1 MMQIARKSSI
11 LRLLLNAFALCMAPT
26 LVVFAVLAQREYSR
40 DVASVEQD
48 GARAVS
54 SLMAIQSRIAL
65 NANVLLRTLSSTD
78 DFKQLNAREMEASF
92 RNILKF
98 YPDYANFH
106 AVYPDGEVFASAA
119 PIPEGGVNLLD
130 RKHVRDAL
138 ATKDFA
144 VGEYIVSRV
153 AFEPVFPF
161 SFPVLNDRGEVIAV
175 LIAVLRLSA
184 LSEGF
189 EESMPVQG
197 SSVILMDHTFKILL
211 KFPETVTAVD
221 YGHVD
226 ENIARAVE
234 TGAGQVLLTDADNTE
249 RMYTIRPMVSG
260 TQSKPYMSVAV
271 GVPMSTARAR
281 GMSTLVFWIVLTSC
295 VMLVSLIASWLL
307 IRKKIAGNCRE
318 IVKASQGIMAGRLDA
333 RTGLSVS
340 DGELGVVGVAF
351 DEMAGKLQ
359 AGILDL
365 RESEERFRALVEQA
379 PEAIVVIDVQDN
391 TVVLVNER
399 AQALFG
405 CSEDDLLS
413 GGIFR
418 FYLDPQPNGMP
429 VNELIEDTMGRALA
443 GETVLGERLL
453 HNALGE
459 FLICE
464 IRAVRFPG
472 RDRSMVRSS
481 WIDITRRKKIE
492 EALRVSEDQFRSVV
506 GTLPIGMLFFDV
518 AADGRLAFLSANP
531 AATRQFELGEARLAG
546 KTVEESFPSLAALGI
561 RDAMR
566 AIMSG
571 DKLTS
576 TSRNALEDEHLRG
589 IFDIY
594 MFMPK
599 ENRLAVALLD
609 VTEKVRMQD
618 VMVQTEKMMSVGG
631 LAAGMAHEINNP
643 LSAILQ
649 SAQVLQRRLL
659 QENAVNL
666 AKAQEAGCP
675 HQAITAYLK
684 AREVPELLAGILESG
699 VRAARVISGMLE
711 FSRRVESNRS
721 YVQLDTLLDK
731 AVELSSNDYD
741 LKKKY
746 DFRHIRI
753 IREYD
758 EALGAVQCTGT
769 QIEQVFLN
777 LLKNA
782 AQAMSS
788 AGEAGE
794 VGEAPAIW
802 LRTRQES
809 GFAVVEVG
817 DNGPGMEE
825 SVSRHIFDP
834 FFTTK
839 PSGEGTGLGLSVS
852 RFLIVEKH
860 NGSITVESTPGVGT
874 KFVVR
879 LPLGTASPVES

>member
-1 MMQIARKSSI
+1 MVRSARKSSI
-11 LRLLLNAFALCMAPT
+11 LTLLLNAFALCMAPT
-26 LVVFAVLAQREYSR
+26 LVVFAVLAHREYSR
-40 DVASVEQD
+40 DVDSVEQD
-48 GARAVS
+48 GARVIS

-78 DFKQLNAREMEASF
+78 DFKQLNAQEMAASF

-98 YPDYANFH
+98 YPDYANLH
-106 AVYPDGEVFASAA
+106 AVYPNGDVFASAA

-130 RKHVRDAL
+130 RKHVLDAL
-138 ATKDFA
+138 ATIDFA

-153 AFEPVFPF
+153 AFEPVLPF
-161 SFPVLNDRGEVIAV
+161 SFPVTNDRGEILAV
-175 LIAVLRLSA
+175 LVAVLRLSS

-189 EESMPVQG
+189 GESMSVDK
-197 SSVILMDHTFKILL
+197 SSVILLDHSFRVLL
-211 KFPETVTAVD
+211 RYPARVSQAAYGAVD
-221 YGHVD
+221 D
-226 ENIARAVE
+226 ELQKALKS
-234 TGAGQVLLTDADNTE
+234 GSGQALLTDGDGIE
-249 RMYTIRPMVSG
+249 RMYAIRPIVLEG
-260 TQSKPYMSVAV
+260 HGKPYMYIAA
-271 GVPMSTARAR
+271 GIPMATARAR
-281 GMSTLVFWIVLTSC
+281 GISTLVFWTVLTSC

-318 IVKASQGIMAGRLDA
+318 IVKASQGIMSGRLDA
-333 RTGLSVS
+333 RTGLTES

-379 PEAIVVIDVQDN
+379 PEAIVVIDVQDDS
-391 TVVLVNER
+391 VVLVNER

-405 CSEDDLLS
+405 CGEKDLLS

-418 FYLDPQPNGMP
+418 FYLDPQPNGRP
-429 VNELIEDTMGRALA
+429 VKELIKDTMRRALA
-443 GETVLGERLL
+443 GETVLGERVIR
-453 HNALGE
+453 NALGE
-459 FLICE
+459 FLTCE

-472 RDRSMVRSS
+472 RDKSMVRSS
-481 WIDITRRKKIE
+481 WIDITQRKKIE

-531 AATRQFELGEARLAG
+531 AAMRQFELGKAGLAG
-546 KTVEESFPSLAALGI
+546 KPVEVAFPSLAALGI
-561 RDAMR
+561 HDVVH

-571 DKLTS
+571 ETPTF
-576 TSRNALEDEHLRG
+576 TSRSTLDDETLRG
-589 IFDIY
+589 VFDIY

-599 ENRLAVALLD
+599 DNRLAVALLD
-609 VTEKVRMQD
+609 ITEKMRMQD

-659 QENAVNL
+659 QDNAVNL
-666 AKAQEAGCP
+666 AKAREAGCEFESVFRYL
-675 HQAITAYLK
+675 QA
-684 AREVPELLAGILESG
+684 RDVPSMLAGILESG
-699 VRAARVISGMLE
+699 VRAARVVSGMLE
-711 FSRRVESNRS
+711 FSRKVESNRS
-721 YVQLDTLLDK
+721 YVQLETLLDK

-758 EALGAVQCTGT
+758 EAIGAVQCTST

-782 AQAMSS
+782 AHALSS
-788 AGEAGE
+788 GRGEGE
-794 VGEAPAIW
+794 QPTIW

-809 GFAVVEVG
+809 GYAVMEVE
-817 DNGPGMEE
+817 DNGPGMDEA
-825 SVSRHIFDP
+825 VSRRIFDP
-834 FFTTK
+834 FYTTK
-839 PSGEGTGLGLSVS
+839 PTGEGTGLGLSVS

-860 NGSITVESTPGVGT
+860 NGTIAVESKPSVGT
-874 KFVVR
+874 RFVIR
-879 LPLGTASPVES
+879 LPLGTASSNAS

>member
-1 MMQIARKSSI
+1 MQIARKSSI

-48 GARAVS
+48 GARAAS

-78 DFKQLNAREMEASF
+78 DFKQLNAQEMEASF

-98 YPDYANFH
+98 YPDYANLH
-106 AVYPDGEVFASAA
+106 AVYPDGQVFASAV

-138 ATKDFA
+138 VTKDFA

-153 AFEPVFPF
+153 AFEPVLPF
-161 SFPVLNDRGEVIAV
+161 SFPVANDRGEVIAV

-197 SSVILMDHTFKILL
+197 SSVILMDHRFKILL
-211 KFPETVTAVD
+211 KFPEAVTAVD
-221 YGHVD
+221 YGNAD
-226 ENIARAVE
+226 ESIARAVE
-234 TGAGQVLLTDADNTE
+234 TGTGQVLLTDADNIE
-249 RMYTIRPMVSG
+249 RMYTIRSMTSG
-260 TQSKPYMSVAV
+260 AQSIPYMYVAV

-281 GMSTLVFWIVLTSC
+281 GMSTLVFWTVLTSC

-318 IVKASQGIMAGRLDA
+318 IVKASEGIMAGRLEA
-333 RTGLSVS
+333 RTGLTVS

-351 DEMAGKLQ
+351 DAMAGKLQ

-379 PEAIVVIDVQDN
+379 PEAIVVIDVQDD

-405 CSEDDLLS
+405 CGEKDLLS

-418 FYLDPQPNGMP
+418 FYLDPQPNGRP
-429 VNELIEDTMGRALA
+429 VKELIKDTMRRALA
-443 GETVLGERLL
+443 GETVLGERVIR
-453 HNALGE
+453 NALGE
-459 FLICE
+459 FLTCE

-481 WIDITRRKKIE
+481 WIDITQRKKIE

-506 GTLPIGMLFFDV
+506 GALPIGMLFFD
-518 AADGRLAFLSANP
+518 AAEDGRLRFLSANP
-531 AATRQFELGEARLAG
+531 AADGQFDLGNAGLAG
-546 KTVEESFPSLAALGI
+546 RTVEEAFPSLAAIGI
-561 RDAMR
+561 HDVVR
-566 AIMSG
+566 AIMSRE
-571 DKLTS
+571 KS
-576 TSRNALEDEHLRG
+576 TFASRSALEDERLRG

-599 ENRLAVALLD
+599 ENRLVVVLLD

-659 QENAVNL
+659 QESAVNL

-675 HQAITAYLK
+675 HHAITGYLE

-699 VRAARVISGMLE
+699 VRAARVVSGMLE

-753 IREYD
+753 VREYD

-788 AGEAGE
+788 AGEAEE

-802 LRTRQES
+802 LRTRQEP
-809 GFAVVEVG
+809 GFAVVEVE

-860 NGSITVESTPGVGT
+860 NGSIAVESKPGVGT
-874 KFVVR
+874 KFVIR
-879 LPLGTASPVES
+879 LPLGPLPNPS

>member
-1 MMQIARKSSI
+1 MVRLARKSSI

-26 LVVFAVLAQREYSR
+26 LVVFVVLAQREYSR
-40 DVASVEQD
+40 DVDSVEQD
-48 GARAVS
+48 GARAIS

-78 DFKQLNAREMEASF
+78 DFKQLNAQEMAASF

-98 YPDYANFH
+98 YPDYANLH
-106 AVYPDGEVFASAA
+106 AVYPNGEVFASAA

-130 RKHVRDAL
+130 RKHVLDAL

-153 AFEPVFPF
+153 AFEPVLPF
-161 SFPVLNDRGEVIAV
+161 SFPVTNDRGDILAV
-175 LIAVLRLSA
+175 LVAVLRLSS

-189 EESMPVQG
+189 EESMSVDK
-197 SSVILMDHTFKILL
+197 SSVILLDHSFRVLL
-211 KFPETVTAVD
+211 RYPGSVSQVAYGAVD
-221 YGHVD
+221 EELVNALKNGS
-226 ENIARAVE
+226 
-234 TGAGQVLLTDADNTE
+234 GQALLTDGDGIE
-249 RMYTIRPMVSG
+249 RVYTVRPVVSG
-260 TQSKPYMSVAV
+260 GRSNPYMYIAV
-271 GVPMSTARAR
+271 GIPMATARAR
-281 GMSTLVFWIVLTSC
+281 GMSTLVFWTVLTSG
-295 VMLVSLIASWLL
+295 VMLVSLVASWLL

-318 IVKASQGIMAGRLDA
+318 IVKASQGIMEGQLDA
-333 RTGLSVS
+333 RTGLTDS

-379 PEAIVVIDVQDN
+379 PEAIVVIDVQDGS
-391 TVVLVNER
+391 VVLVNEK

-405 CSEDDLLS
+405 CGEKDLLS

-418 FYLDPQPNGMP
+418 FYLDPQPNDMP
-429 VNELIEDTMGRALA
+429 AKELIKDTMRRALA
-443 GETVLGERLL
+443 GETVLGERVIR
-453 HNALGE
+453 NALGE
-459 FLICE
+459 FLTCE
-464 IRAVRFPG
+464 IRAVRFPA

-481 WIDITRRKKIE
+481 WIDITQRKKIE

-531 AATRQFELGEARLAG
+531 AATRQFELGKAGLAG
-546 KTVEESFPSLAALGI
+546 KTVEEAFPSLAALGI
-561 RDAMR
+561 HDVVR

-571 DKLTS
+571 ETPTF
-576 TSRNALEDEHLRG
+576 TSRSTLEDDTLRG

-599 ENRLAVALLD
+599 DNRLAVALLD
-609 VTEKVRMQD
+609 ITEKMRMQD

-643 LSAILQ
+643 LSAIMQ

-659 QENAVNL
+659 QDNAINH
-666 AKAQEAGCP
+666 AKAQEAGCTFESISNFL
-675 HQAITAYLK
+675 QA
-684 AREVPELLAGILESG
+684 RDVPSMLAGILESG
-699 VRAARVISGMLE
+699 VRAARVVSGMLE

-721 YVQLDTLLDK
+721 YVQLGSLLDK

-753 IREYD
+753 VREYD
-758 EALGAVQCTGT
+758 ETLGSVQCTGT

-788 AGEAGE
+788 ARNNGEPP
-794 VGEAPAIW
+794 VIW

-809 GFAVVEVG
+809 GYAVVEIE
-817 DNGPGMEE
+817 DNGPGMDEA
-825 SVSRHIFDP
+825 VSRHIFDP

-839 PSGEGTGLGLSVS
+839 PSGVGTGLGLSVS
-852 RFLIVEKH
+852 RFLIAEKH
-860 NGSITVESTPGVGT
+860 NGSIAVESKPGSGT
-874 KFVVR
+874 KFVIR
-879 LPLGTASPVES
+879 LPLGPASSTAS

>member
-1 MMQIARKSSI
+1 MIRKARKSSI

-26 LVVFAVLAQREYSR
+26 LVVFVVLAQREYSR
-40 DVASVEQD
+40 DVASVELD
-48 GARAVS
+48 GARAIS
-54 SLMAIQSRIAL
+54 SLTAIQSRIAL

-78 DFKQLNAREMEASF
+78 EFKQLNAQEMEASF

-98 YPDYANFH
+98 YPDYANLH
-106 AVYPDGEVFASAA
+106 AVYPDGQVFASAA

-130 RKHVRDAL
+130 RKHVLDAL
-138 ATKDFA
+138 TTKDFA

-153 AFEPVFPF
+153 AFEPVLPF
-161 SFPVLNDRGEVIAV
+161 AFPVTNERGDPIAV

-189 EESMPVQG
+189 EESMSADK
-197 SSVILMDHTFKILL
+197 SSVILLDHAQKVLL
-211 KFPETVTAVD
+211 KYPEGVSQVAYGAVD
-221 YGHVD
+221 ED
-226 ENIARAVE
+226 FSQALKDSS
-234 TGAGQVLLTDADNTE
+234 GQVMLTDADGIE
-249 RMYTIRPMVSG
+249 RMYTVRPVISEG
-260 TQSKPYMSVAV
+260 HSKPYMYIAV
-271 GVPMSTARAR
+271 GIPVATARAR
-281 GMSTLVFWIVLTSC
+281 GMSTLVFWAVLTSG
-295 VMLVSLIASWLL
+295 VMLVSLVASWLL

-318 IVKASQGIMAGRLDA
+318 IVKASQGIMGGRLDA
-333 RTGLSVS
+333 RTGLTES

-379 PEAIVVIDVQDN
+379 PEAIVVIDVQDDS
-391 TVVLVNER
+391 VVLVNER

-405 CSEDDLLS
+405 CDEKDLLS

-418 FYLDPQPNGMP
+418 FYLDPQPDGRP
-429 VNELIEDTMGRALA
+429 VRELIKDTMRRALA
-443 GETVLGERLL
+443 GETVLGERVIR
-453 HNALGE
+453 NALGE
-459 FLICE
+459 SLTCE

-472 RDRSMVRSS
+472 RDRSMVRAS
-481 WIDITRRKKIE
+481 WIDITQRKKIE

-506 GTLPIGMLFFDV
+506 GTLPIGMLFFEV
-518 AADGRLAFLSANP
+518 AGDGRLAFMSANP
-531 AATRQFELGEARLAG
+531 AAMRQFDLGEAGLVG
-546 KTVEESFPSLAALGI
+546 KTVEEAFPSLAALGI
-561 RDAMR
+561 HDVTR

-571 DKLTS
+571 ETS
-576 TSRNALEDEHLRG
+576 TFSSRSTLEDDTLRG

-599 ENRLAVALLD
+599 DDRLAVALLD
-609 VTEKVRMQD
+609 ITEKTRMQD

-659 QENAVNL
+659 QENALNL
-666 AKAQEAGCP
+666 EKAREAGCSFESISNFL
-675 HQAITAYLK
+675 QA
-684 AREVPELLAGILESG
+684 RDVPSMLAGILESG
-699 VRAARVISGMLE
+699 VRAARVVSGMLE

-758 EALGAVQCTGT
+758 ETLGAVQCTGT
-769 QIEQVFLN
+769 QVEQVFLN
-777 LLKNA
+777 LLRNA
-782 AQAMSS
+782 AQAMIS
-788 AGEAGE
+788 GENAE
-794 VGEAPAIW
+794 PPSIW

-809 GFAVVEVG
+809 GYAVVEVE
-817 DNGPGMEE
+817 DNGPGMDEA
-825 SVSRHIFDP
+825 VSRHIFDP

-839 PSGEGTGLGLSVS
+839 PIGVGTGLGLSVS
-852 RFLIVEKH
+852 RFLITEKH
-860 NGSITVESTPGVGT
+860 NGSITVESKPGVGT
-874 KFVVR
+874 KFVIR
-879 LPLGTASPVES
+879 LPLGPASPAKS

>member
-1 MMQIARKSSI
+1 LIQNARKSSI

-26 LVVFAVLAQREYSR
+26 LVVFAVLAQGEYQK
-40 DVASVEQD
+40 DVASVELD
-48 GARAVS
+48 GARAIS
-54 SLMAIQSRIAL
+54 SLVAIQTRIAL

-78 DFKQLNAREMEASF
+78 DFKQLDAVEMSENF
-92 RNILKF
+92 RNILEF
-98 YPDYANFH
+98 YPDYANLH
-106 AVYPDGEVFASAA
+106 AVYPDGQVFASAA

-153 AFEPVFPF
+153 AFEPVLPF
-161 SFPVLNDRGEVIAV
+161 AFPVTNERGDPIAV

-197 SSVILMDHTFKILL
+197 SSVILMDHTFRVLL
-211 KFPETVTAVD
+211 KHPEAVSNVP
-221 YGHVD
+221 YGDVD
-226 ENIARAVE
+226 EAITNALKA
-234 TGAGQVLLTDADNTE
+234 GAGQALLTDADGVE
-249 RMYTIRPMVSG
+249 RMYTVRPVVLNQASG
-260 TQSKPYMSVAV
+260 PYMYIGV
-271 GVPMSTARAR
+271 GVPMAAARAR
-281 GMSTLVFWIVLTSC
+281 AMSTLLFWVLLTSC
-295 VMLVSLIASWLL
+295 VMLVSLVASWLL

-318 IVKASQGIMAGRLDA
+318 IVKASQGIMEGQLDA
-333 RTGLSVS
+333 RTGLTVS

-379 PEAIVVIDVQDN
+379 PEAIVVTDVPSGK
-391 TVVLVNER
+391 VVLVNDK

-405 CSEDDLLS
+405 CDEQELLAN
-413 GGIFR
+413 GIIR
-418 FYLDPQPNGMP
+418 FYMDAQPGGLP
-429 VNELIEDTMGRALA
+429 IGALVDDTRSRALA
-443 GETVLGERLL
+443 GETVITERWIRNARGEELM
-453 HNALGE
+453 
-459 FLICE
+459 CE
-464 IRAVRFPG
+464 VRVVKFPA
-472 RDRSMVRSS
+472 RNRNMVRSS
-481 WIDITRRKKIE
+481 WIDITQRKKIE

-506 GTLPIGMLFFDV
+506 GALPIGMLFFD
-518 AADGRLAFLSANP
+518 AAEAGRLAFHSANP
-531 AATRQFELGEARLAG
+531 AAMRQFELEEAGLAG
-546 KTVEESFPSLAALGI
+546 KSVEEAFPSLAALGI
-561 RDAMR
+561 HDVAR
-566 AIMSG
+566 AILSG
-571 DKLTS
+571 ETPTF
-576 TSRNALEDEHLRG
+576 TSRSALEDVRLRG

-599 ENRLAVALLD
+599 EDRLAVALLD
-609 VTEKVRMQD
+609 ITEKMRMQD

-666 AKAQEAGCP
+666 TKAREAGCDYESVSRFL
-675 HQAITAYLK
+675 QA
-684 AREVPELLAGILESG
+684 RDVPAMLAGILESG
-699 VRAARVISGMLE
+699 VRAARVVSGMLE

-731 AVELSSNDYD
+731 AVELSSKDYD

-758 EALGAVQCTGT
+758 DSIGSVQCTGT

-782 AQAMSS
+782 AQAMTSS
-788 AGEAGE
+788 RDSGDP
-794 VGEAPAIW
+794 PAIW
-802 LRTRQES
+802 LRTRQEP
-809 GFAVVEVG
+809 GFAVVEIQ

-825 SVSRHIFDP
+825 AVSRHIFDP
-834 FFTTK
+834 FYTTK

-860 NGSITVESTPGVGT
+860 DGSITVESTPGVGT
-874 KFVVR
+874 KFVIR
-879 LPLGTASPVES
+879 LPLGIASSNAS